1 MAERTV
7 AALAGIPKRRT
18 NVRLP
23 TGSTVST

>member
-7 AALAGIPKRRT
+7 AGEASKPNRRT
-18 NVRLP
+18 KVRLP